1 MLRPLALALTLLTPV
16 TPACDEDAAAPWQ
29 PVSRADVTVLL
40 PLTSTLSATTEGR
53 HGILVPRA
61 HFDAIT
67 RHEPLTRTDEPD
79 ALYDALKVVAVR
91 LDPCFVEARQAKDCP
106 SQVRLVLQPTFPT
119 GPAAPAGTTSSTL
132 TTRDAALHAFYAV
145 PRKELR
151 ALAQD
156 LRALRGEAAG
166 DAVSVHPSPDRVADL
181 VLDHLGQD
189 RLTRITHMSVH
200 ASNEAWV
207 FAGFD
212 IDPETGR
219 RTDLLVPGGIE
230 TPAHD
235 FRFEQHLTNT
245 GTDGELAA
253 SLIPEPVIEPDIAG
267 FLDARRRDSLS
278 AESRAAALAAFDRL
292 LDPAQHDPGTAD
304 CASCHIASAA
314 THFAARTAQTPASP
328 YDDTKNQRMLGYYF
342 DAPTVSPRVLAETDL
357 VVDALNTDTYGAP

>member
-1 MLRPLALALTLLTPV
+1 MTPTRTMLRPLAFALLTAV
-16 TPACDEDAAAPWQ
+16 APACDDAATTPWQ
-29 PVSRADVTVLL
+29 PVSRADTTFLL
-40 PLTSTLSATTEGR
+40 PLTSPLTAATEGR

-79 ALYDALKVVAVR
+79 ALYDNLRVVAVR
-91 LDPCFVEARQAKDCP
+91 LDPCFVEARQVKDCP
-106 SQVRLVLQPTFPT
+106 SQVRLVLQPTF
-119 GPAAPAGTTSSTL
+119 AN
-132 TTRDAALHAFYAV
+132 TTRDAALHAFYSV
-145 PRKELR
+145 PRKDLR

-156 LRALRGEAAG
+156 LLALRTRASAAPG
-166 DAVSVHPSPDRVADL
+166 DTIASHPAPDAAAAL
-181 VLDHLGQD
+181 VLKHIGQD

-219 RTDLLVPGGIE
+219 RADLFVPGGVE

-235 FRFEQHLTNT
+235 FRFEQHLTST

-253 SLIPEPVIEPDIAG
+253 SLIPDPVIEPDIAA
-267 FLDARRRDSLS
+267 FLDERRRDSLT

-292 LDPAQHDPGTAD
+292 LDPARHDPGTVD

-314 THFAARTAQTPASP
+314 THFVTRIETSLPSA

-342 DAPTVSPRVLAETDL
+342 DAPAVSPRVIAETDL

>member
-1 MLRPLALALTLLTPV
+1 MLRPLALALSVALLTPL
-16 TPACDEDAAAPWQ
+16 TPACDEDDAAPWQ

-40 PLTSTLSATTEGR
+40 PLTSPLSATTEGR

-79 ALYDALKVVAVR
+79 ALYDNLRVLAVR
-91 LDPCFVEARQAKDCP
+91 LDPCFVEARQVNDCP
-106 SQVRLVLQPTFPT
+106 SQVRLVLQPTF
-119 GPAAPAGTTSSTL
+119 AN
-132 TTRDAALHAFYAV
+132 TTRDAAIHAFYSV

-156 LRALRGEAAG
+156 LLALRGDQPG
-166 DAVSVHPSPDRVADL
+166 DTISVHASPSAAAAL
-181 VLDHLGQD
+181 VLEHIGQD

-212 IDPETGR
+212 IDPDTGR
-219 RTDLLVPGGIE
+219 RTDLLVPGGVE

-235 FRFEQHLTNT
+235 FRFEQHLTST

-253 SLIPEPVIEPDIAG
+253 TLIPDPVIEPDIAG
-267 FLDARRRDSLS
+267 YLDERRRGSLT

-292 LDPAQHDPGTAD
+292 LAPAHHDPGTVD
-304 CASCHIASAA
+304 CASCHVASAA
-314 THFAARTAQTPASP
+314 SHFAARTADTPPSP

-342 DAPTVSPRVLAETDL
+342 DTPTVSPRVIAETDL